1 MSQPPEKRPP
11 AIIYLG
17 VAMTILFLIAVFT
30 VVIIVHGGSK
40 II

>member
-11 AIIYLG
+11 AIIYFG
-17 VAMTILFLIAVFT
+17 VAVTILVLIVAFT
-30 VVIIVHGGSK
+30 ALVIVHGGSK